1 MITQNLWFL
10 VTVGLLHST
19 MWSFIFSLAIKL
31 GKYTSKALGVFISA
45 VFGGE

>member
-1 MITQNLWFL
+1 
-10 VTVGLLHST
+10 
-19 MWSFIFSLAIKL
+19 MWSCIFSLAIKGF